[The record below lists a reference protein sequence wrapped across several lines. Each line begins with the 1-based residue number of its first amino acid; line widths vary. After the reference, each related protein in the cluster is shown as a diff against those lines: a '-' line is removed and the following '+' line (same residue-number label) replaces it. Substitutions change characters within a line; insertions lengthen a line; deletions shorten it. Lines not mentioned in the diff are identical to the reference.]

1 MATRK
6 EEGMKPVLAAL
17 ALLIALPAFAQDK
30 ADPNVATIT
39 LRAQAERE
47 VANDQVVVVVAAE
60 ETGADPA
67 LLSAAVNRKM
77 NAAAALVRAVP
88 AVKSRSGGYQTTPLY
103 KDGRIESWRV
113 SQQLRLESADFAAM
127 AQLTGRLQREL
138 VVRGMSVGL
147 AAETRRS
154 AEDALIAE
162 AIAAF
167 RARAEIARLALKA
180 PAWRVRSL
188 DVGTGGGV
196 IRPLA
201 MEMAAT
207 RARPAEPAMIEG
219 GVSSVTVAVSGTIEL
234 R

>member
-1 MATRK
+1 
-6 EEGMKPVLAAL
+6 MKPVLAAL
-17 ALLIALPAFAQDK
+17 ALLYACAAAAQEHLK
-30 ADPNVATIT
+30 EPGPGTVT
-39 LRAQAERE
+39 LRAEAERE
-47 VANDQVVVVVAAE
+47 VANDQVVVMVAAE
-60 ETGADPA
+60 ETGVDPA

-147 AAETRRS
+147 AAQTRRS
-154 AEDALIAE
+154 VENALIAD

-167 RARAEIARLALKA
+167 QARAEIARLALKA

-188 DVGTGGGV
+188 DIGTGGGV

-219 GVSSVTVAVSGTIEL
+219 GVSSVSVSVSGTIEL